1 MSDKIIET
9 MARGT
14 HGYAFRLLERE
25 PDAYKDE
32 RVMREVAI
40 ETCEKARLDAAA
52 AIAALD
58 AAGYAIVRRKP
69 DEAMLDAAFEAVGTG
84 ANELE
89 AERAQYRHAYQLMIA
104 AQEPK
109 P

>member
-1 MSDKIIET
+1 MSEREKIIET

-25 PDAYKDE
+25 ADPYKDE
-32 RVMREVAI
+32 RVMREVAT

-58 AAGYAIVRRKP
+58 AAGYAILAKHK
-69 DEAMLDAAFEAVGTG
+69 G
-84 ANELE
+84 
-89 AERAQYRHAYQLMIA
+89 Q
-104 AQEPK
+104 K
-109 P
+109 